1 MFLSPLCLSKDKRVP
16 IVIRYSEVPGL
27 RPYFLTTAKKIKEFN
42 PDVIVEKFPIPMLE
56 DSKSDDTTFEV
67 VVDNR
72 VIVGKPQCKW
82 QGVSRGNKDNDNTNN
97 RVFGMS
103 VYINMENVNEAI
115 AKARRK
121 RRPNT
126 AYAQQGPTAKAVGLE
141 ILKGGDGTRSGISTK
156 SISE

>member
-1 MFLSPLCLSKDKRVP
+1 
-16 IVIRYSEVPGL
+16 
-27 RPYFLTTAKKIKEFN
+27 
-42 PDVIVEKFPIPMLE
+42 MLE
-56 DSKSDDTTFEV
+56 DYKSDETIFEV

-72 VIVGKPQCKW
+72 IIVGKPQCKW
-82 QGVSRGNKDNDNTNN
+82 QGVSRGSKDSDKNTDN

-126 AYAQQGPTAKAVGLE
+126 AYAQQGPMVKAVGLD
-141 ILKGGDGTRSGISTK
+141 ILKGGDGSRSVVQTNK
-156 SISE
+156 SKSE

>member
-1 MFLSPLCLSKDKRVP
+1 M
-16 IVIRYSEVPGL
+16 IRYSEVPGL
-27 RPYFLTTAKKIKEFN
+27 RPYFLTTAKKIKELN
-42 PDVIVEKFPIPMLE
+42 PDVIVEKYAIPMLE
-56 DSKSDDTTFEV
+56 DYKGDETTFEV

-103 VYINMENVNEAI
+103 VYINMANVNEAI

-126 AYAQQGPTAKAVGLE
+126 AYAQQGQMAKAIGLE
-141 ILKGGDGTRSGISTK
+141 ILKAGESSIQTK
-156 SISE
+156 SKSGE